1 MVVFQQG
8 HTETDID
15 RINNYTEKLGGRII
29 YVGNVQEFID
39 FLNLRKKKKRLI
51 KEMVL
56 FCHGIINNASFHYAG
71 DNEGDG
77 LFGPKEI
84 KKVYESIFDFDA
96 KIITYACRA
105 GISVSGDDLT
115 GKDAGQDKSPA
126 QQMANT
132 WDVEVKAFE
141 MRSLYDSV
149 YGTGKEIKEAEEYE
163 SVIKKYQSDIEA
175 YKKEKAKGNV
185 HAKPP
190 EKPKDYDVMKNRNTD
205 VTVRESNKSKGNGPI
220 APNGSWHLPGTASD
234 PLGLKRGLQNYKPVE
249 WKS

>member
-1 MVVFQQG
+1 MVVFQLG
-8 HTETDID
+8 HTEKDIE
-15 RINNYTEKLGGRII
+15 RINDYTKKLGGRIH
-29 YVGNVQEFID
+29 YVKNIQEFID
-39 FLNLRKKKKRLI
+39 FLNLRKQKKRLI
-51 KEMVL
+51 KEMVF
-56 FCHGIINNASFHYAG
+56 FCHGIIDYASFHYAG
-71 DNEGDG
+71 DNEDDG

-84 KKVYESIFDFDA
+84 EKVYESIFDFDS
-96 KIITYACRA
+96 KLTTYACRA

-126 QQMANT
+126 QRMANT
-132 WDVEVKAFE
+132 WDIEVKAFE

-149 YGTGKEIKEAEEYE
+149 YGTGKEIKEAEEYDT
-163 SVIKKYQSDIEA
+163 VIKKYKADLEV

-185 HAKPP
+185 NAKPP
-190 EKPKDYDVMKNRNTD
+190 EKPKDYDIMKNRNTD

-234 PLGLKRGLQNYKPVE
+234 PLGLKKGLQNYKPVE